1 MIKTPFMKN
10 VSDSATTLTELMIPS
25 YANFGG
31 KVHGGIILSLM
42 DKVAYVCATKHAEQ
56 YCVTASV
63 SAVDFLAP
71 VDVGD
76 LVSLKASVNY
86 VGKSSLIV
94 GIKVIAEDMRKKTV
108 KHTNSSYFTFV
119 AVDENGKPSKVPG
132 LILSSESEIRRF
144 ALGKLRKELAI
155 KDKKEFASM
164 SKHIS
169 YAQEIKKWGEENCK
183 VVL

>member
-1 MIKTPFMKN
+1 MKA
-10 VSDSATTLTELMIPS
+10 VRESATTLTELMIPS

-63 SAVDFLAP
+63 GGVDFLAP

-94 GIKVIAEDMRKKTV
+94 GIRVIAENFKTKTV

-119 AVDENGKPSKVPG
+119 AMDENGKPSKVPS
-132 LILSSESEIRRF
+132 LLLESETDIRRF
-144 ALGKLRKELAI
+144 AQGMLRKKL
-155 KDKKEFASM
+155 KKNDLEEFNAL
-164 SKHIS
+164 KRNINFK
-169 YAQEIKKWGEENCK
+169 EVVKEWGDENC
-183 VVL
+183 VVKQEK

>member
-1 MIKTPFMKN
+1 MKL
-10 VSDSATTLTELMIPS
+10 VSESATTLTELMIPS

-31 KVHGGIILSLM
+31 KVHGGLILSLM
-42 DKVAYVCATKHAEQ
+42 DKVAYVCATKHSEQ

-63 SAVDFLAP
+63 SGVDFLAA
-71 VDVGD
+71 VDVGN

-94 GIKVIAEDMRKKTV
+94 GIKVIAENIKTKTV

-119 AVDENGKPSKVPG
+119 AIDDAGNPSKVPG
-132 LILSSESEIRRF
+132 LILSCEDEIRRF

-155 KDKKEFASM
+155 QDKKEFSDL
-164 SKHIS
+164 SENINFE
-169 YAQEIKKWGEENCK
+169 QEIKKWDNENCK
-183 VVL
+183 INA

>member
-1 MIKTPFMKN
+1 MKHI
-10 VSDSATTLTELMIPS
+10 SESATTLTELMIPS

-63 SAVDFLAP
+63 SGVDFLAA
-71 VDVGD
+71 VNVGD

-94 GIKVIAEDMRKKTV
+94 GIKVIAENIKTKTV

-119 AVDENGKPSKVPG
+119 AIDENGKPSHVPG
-132 LILSSESEIRRF
+132 LTLTSENEIRRF
-144 ALGKLRKELAI
+144 ALGKLRKELTLQ
-155 KDKKEFASM
+155 DKKEFADL
-164 SKHIS
+164 SKNINFS
-169 YAQEIKKWGEENCK
+169 EEIKKWKNENCS
-183 VVL
+183 VD

>member
-1 MIKTPFMKN
+1 MKS
-10 VSDSATTLTELMIPS
+10 VKESATTLTELMIPTYS
-25 YANFGG
+25 NFGG

-42 DKVAYVCATKHAEQ
+42 DKVAYVVATKHAET

-63 SAVDFLAP
+63 GGVNFLAP

-94 GIKVIAEDMRKKTV
+94 GIKVIAENFKTKTV

-119 AVDENGKPSKVPG
+119 AIDDKGSPVPVKG
-132 LILSSESEIRRF
+132 LKLESATDIRRF
-144 ALGKLRKELAI
+144 ALGKLRKKLNIQDTQEFDNLRKNI
-155 KDKKEFASM
+155 DVDTVYKDWKN
-164 SKHIS
+164 
-169 YAQEIKKWGEENCK
+169 ENCEVISK
-183 VVL
+183 

>member
-1 MIKTPFMKN
+1 MKH

-42 DKVAYVCATKHAEQ
+42 DKVAYVCATKHAEM

-63 SAVDFLAP
+63 SGVNFLAP
-71 VDVGD
+71 VEVGD

-86 VGKSSLIV
+86 VGKSSLII
-94 GIKVIAEDMRKKTV
+94 GIKVISENFKTKTV

-119 AVDENGKPSKVPG
+119 AVTDDGKPAKIPG
-132 LILSSESEIRRF
+132 LILEDDTDIRRF
-144 ALGKLRKELAI
+144 ALGKLRKQLKIQDGIEFDDL
-155 KDKKEFASM
+155 KKNIDLTSIYK
-164 SKHIS
+164 S
-169 YAQEIKKWGEENCK
+169 WGNENCSVK
-183 VVL
+183 GI

>member
-1 MIKTPFMKN
+1 MKS
-10 VSDSATTLTELMIPS
+10 VRESATTLTELMIPS

-63 SAVDFLAP
+63 GGVDFLAP

-86 VGKSSLIV
+86 VGKSSIIV
-94 GIKVIAEDMRKKTV
+94 GIKVIAENFKTKTV

-119 AVDENGKPSKVPG
+119 AMDENNKPSKVPG
-132 LILSSESEIRRF
+132 LILESETDIRRF
-144 ALGKLRKELAI
+144 ALGKLRKTLKIQDE
-155 KDKKEFASM
+155 KEFLAL
-164 SKHIS
+164 KKNINF
-169 YAQEIKKWGEENCK
+169 QEVVKEWDNENCELK
-183 VVL
+183 K

>member
-1 MIKTPFMKN
+1 MKS
-10 VSDSATTLTELMIPS
+10 VRESETTLTELMIPS

-42 DKVAYVCATKHAEQ
+42 DKVAYVCATKHAET

-63 SAVDFLAP
+63 GGVNFLAP

-94 GIKVIAEDMRKKTV
+94 GIKVIAENFKNKTV

-119 AVDENGKPSKVPG
+119 AIDDDGKPQKVPG
-132 LILSSESEIRRF
+132 LYLETETDVRRF
-144 ALGKLRKELAI
+144 ALGKLRKKLKIQDGNEF
-155 KDKKEFASM
+155 DKLRENIDVDKV
-164 SKHIS
+164 HLD
-169 YAQEIKKWGEENCK
+169 WTEENCK
-183 VVL
+183 VKK

>member
-1 MIKTPFMKN
+1 MKS
-10 VSDSATTLTELMIPS
+10 VKESATTLTELMIPT

-31 KVHGGIILSLM
+31 KVHGGVILSLM
-42 DKVAYVCATKHAEQ
+42 DKVAYVVATKHAET

-63 SAVDFLAP
+63 GGVNFLAP

-94 GIKVIAEDMRKKTV
+94 GIKVIAENFKTKTV

-119 AVDENGKPSKVPG
+119 AIDDDGTPVPVKG
-132 LILSSESEIRRF
+132 LRLESETDIRRF
-144 ALGKLRKELAI
+144 ALGKLRKKLNIQDA
-155 KDKKEFASM
+155 KEFDDLR
-164 SKHIS
+164 KNIDVNTV
-169 YAQEIKKWGEENCK
+169 YKNWENENCE
-183 VVL
+183 VLPK

>member
-1 MIKTPFMKN
+1 MKFKK
-10 VSDSATTLTELMIPS
+10 VADSQVVLTELMIPT

-42 DKVAYVCATKHAEQ
+42 DKVAYVCASKHAER

-63 SAVDFLAP
+63 SGVNFLAP

-86 VGKSSLIV
+86 VGNSSLIV
-94 GIKVIAEDMRKKTV
+94 GIRVEAENFHNKYV

-119 AVDENGKPSKVPG
+119 AIDENGKPEKVPG
-132 LILSSESEIRRF
+132 LELSTQKEIRRF
-144 ALGKLRKELAI
+144 ALGKLRKEQKIA
-155 KDKKEFASM
+155 DEKEFDELEANIDVETVH
-164 SKHIS
+164 KDW
-169 YAQEIKKWGEENCK
+169 IKENCK
-183 VVL
+183 VI